1 MNILRRHALL
11 FNFFQRVL
19 DVVVLLLIT
28 WIVGKYGPPELMG
41 VFAIC
46 GSLLVIV
53 IFSLFKIYKSW
64 RSISVLTQI
73 KTLFFAWIC
82 VLLVLGIPILIL
94 SRKAPHVFFSLE
106 EFVLW
111 ALFVFLGLTAIR
123 VGVKLLLV
131 FSRKRGYNQRSAII
145 VGAGG
150 AGKKL
155 AKHLIGNRW
164 MGINV
169 SGFFDDRLSKGEKI
183 KASPEVLGTV
193 LGSVEDCTPFCL
205 TRDIDMVFV
214 ALPMNAEKKAN
225 RIIWDLGTKGV
236 AVFLASDLFS
246 LGIQK
251 GRIHKMG
258 ELNIMDFN
266 LFPGWKRA
274 FDIIFSLMIII
285 STLPIWLMI
294 MILIKME
301 DNGPVF
307 YKHSR
312 VMESGKKFNC
322 LKFRTMHVNAHQ
334 RLKGLFEKNPAL
346 RDEWERTYKLKNDPR
361 VTRVGKFLR
370 KASLDELP
378 QFLNVLAGHMSVVG
392 ARPVVPEELYKY
404 YKESA
409 LTYCATKPGI
419 TGLWQTG
426 KRSDTVNYHERVALD
441 RWYVSNCSSRL
452 DIKIIFKTIRSM
464 VKAKGAY

>member
-1 MNILRRHALL
+1 MNVLRKHALF
-11 FNFFQRVL
+11 FNFIQRAL
-19 DVVVLLLIT
+19 DVVILLLIT
-28 WIVGKYGPPELMG
+28 WVIGRYGPRELMG
-41 VFAIC
+41 VLAIC

-53 IFSLFKIYKSW
+53 IFSLFKVYKSW

-73 KTLFFAWIC
+73 KTVFFAWVC
-82 VLLVLGIPILIL
+82 VLSVLGLLLVLL
-94 SRKAPHVFFSLE
+94 SKKELYGLSKPY

-111 ALFVFLGLTAIR
+111 ALLVFLGLTAIR
-123 VGVKLLLV
+123 VAVKLLLV
-131 FSRKRGYNQRSAII
+131 FSRKRGYNQRSAVI
-145 VGAGG
+145 VGAGE

-155 AKHLIGNRW
+155 AKYMIENRW

-169 SGFFDDRLSKGEKI
+169 SGFFDDRLSKGEKVT
-183 KASPEVLGTV
+183 ASPEVLGTV

-205 TRDIDMVFV
+205 SRDIDMAFV
-214 ALPMNAEKKAN
+214 ALPMSAEKKAN
-225 RIIWDLGTKGV
+225 IIIWNLGTKGV
-236 AVFLASDLFS
+236 AVFLVSKLFN
-246 LGIQK
+246 LATQK
-251 GRIHKMG
+251 GRILKMG
-258 ELNIMDFN
+258 ELNVMDFN

-274 FDIIFSLMIII
+274 FDIIFSLMVII
-285 STLPIWLMI
+285 STLPIWVMI
-294 MILIKME
+294 MILVKME
-301 DNGPVF
+301 DNGPIF

-312 VMESGKKFNC
+312 VMENGKKFNC

-370 KASLDELP
+370 KTSLDELP
-378 QFLNVLAGHMSVVG
+378 QFLNVLAGDMSVVG
-392 ARPVVPEELYKY
+392 ARPVVSEELDKY
-404 YKESA
+404 YKETA

-441 RWYVSNCSSRL
+441 RWYVSNCSSWL

>member
-1 MNILRRHALL
+1 VNVLRKHALF
-11 FNFFQRVL
+11 FNFIQRAL
-19 DVVVLLLIT
+19 DVVILLLIT
-28 WIVGKYGPPELMG
+28 WVIGRYGPRELMG
-41 VFAIC
+41 VLAIC

-53 IFSLFKIYKSW
+53 IFSLFRVYKSW

-73 KTLFFAWIC
+73 KAVFFAWVC
-82 VLLVLGIPILIL
+82 VLSVLGLLLVLL
-94 SRKAPHVFFSLE
+94 SKKELYDLSKPD

-111 ALFVFLGLTAIR
+111 ALLVFLGLTAIR
-123 VGVKLLLV
+123 VAVKLLLV
-131 FSRKRGYNQRSAII
+131 FSRKRGYNQRSAVI
-145 VGAGG
+145 VGAGE

-155 AKHLIGNRW
+155 AKYMIENRW

-169 SGFFDDRLSKGEKI
+169 SGFFDDRLSKGEKVT
-183 KASPEVLGTV
+183 ASPEVLGTV

-205 TRDIDMVFV
+205 SRDIDMAFV
-214 ALPMNAEKKAN
+214 ALPMSAEKKAN
-225 RIIWDLGTKGV
+225 IIIWNLGTKGV
-236 AVFLASDLFS
+236 AVFLVSKLFN
-246 LGIQK
+246 LATQK
-251 GRIHKMG
+251 GRILKMG
-258 ELNIMDFN
+258 ELNIMNFN

-274 FDIIFSLMIII
+274 FDIIFSLMVII
-285 STLPIWLMI
+285 STLPIWVMI
-294 MILIKME
+294 MILVKME
-301 DNGPVF
+301 DNGPIF

-312 VMESGKKFNC
+312 VMENGKKFNC

-378 QFLNVLAGHMSVVG
+378 QFLNVLEGDMSVVG
-392 ARPVVPEELYKY
+392 ARPVVSEELDKY
-404 YKESA
+404 YKETA

-441 RWYVSNCSSRL
+441 RWYVSNCSSWL

>member
-11 FNFFQRVL
+11 FNFIQRVL
-19 DVVVLLLIT
+19 DVVVLLLTT
-28 WIVGKYGPPELMG
+28 WVVGRYGLPELMG
-41 VFAIC
+41 VLAIC

-73 KTLFFAWIC
+73 KTLFFAWVC
-82 VLLVLGIPILIL
+82 VLSVLGLLLVLL
-94 SRKAPHVFFSLE
+94 SKKELYGLFRPD

-111 ALFVFLGLTAIR
+111 ALLVFLGLTAIR
-123 VGVKLLLV
+123 VAAKLLLV

-145 VGAGG
+145 VGAGE
-150 AGKKL
+150 AGKKV
-155 AKHLIGNRW
+155 AKHLIDNRW

-169 SGFFDDRLSKGEKI
+169 SGFFDDRLSKGEEV

-193 LGSVEDCTPFCL
+193 LGSVDECTQFCL

-214 ALPMNAEKKAN
+214 ALPTSAEKNAN
-225 RIIWDLGTKGV
+225 RIVWDLGTKGV
-236 AVFLASDLFS
+236 AVFLVSDLFN

-251 GRIHKMG
+251 GRVHKMG

-285 STLPIWLMI
+285 STLPIWVMI

-312 VMESGKKFNC
+312 VMESGKRFNC
-322 LKFRTMHVNAHQ
+322 LKFRTMHVNADQ
-334 RLKGLFEKNPAL
+334 RLKGLFEKNPAF

-370 KASLDELP
+370 KTSLDELP

-392 ARPVVPEELYKY
+392 ARPVVPEELDKY

-441 RWYVSNCSSRL
+441 RWYVSNCSSWL

>member
-11 FNFFQRVL
+11 FNFFQRAL

-28 WIVGKYGPPELMG
+28 WIVGRYGPRELMG
-41 VFAIC
+41 VLAIC

-73 KTLFFAWIC
+73 KTLFFAWVC
-82 VLLVLGIPILIL
+82 VLSVLGLLLLLL
-94 SRKAPHVFFSLE
+94 SRKELYGLFRPD

-111 ALFVFLGLTAIR
+111 ALLVFLGLTAIR
-123 VGVKLLLV
+123 VAVRLLLV

-145 VGAGG
+145 VGAGE

-155 AKHLIGNRW
+155 AKYLIENRW

-169 SGFFDDRLSKGEKI
+169 SGFFDDRLSKGEGI
-183 KASPEVLGTV
+183 TASPEVLGTV

-214 ALPMNAEKKAN
+214 ALPMSAEKKAN
-225 RIIWDLGTKGV
+225 RIVWDLGTKGV
-236 AVFLASDLFS
+236 AVFLVSDLFN

-285 STLPIWLMI
+285 STLPI
-294 MILIKME
+294 
-301 DNGPVF
+301 
-307 YKHSR
+307 
-312 VMESGKKFNC
+312 
-322 LKFRTMHVNAHQ
+322 
-334 RLKGLFEKNPAL
+334 
-346 RDEWERTYKLKNDPR
+346 
-361 VTRVGKFLR
+361 
-370 KASLDELP
+370 
-378 QFLNVLAGHMSVVG
+378 
-392 ARPVVPEELYKY
+392 
-404 YKESA
+404 
-409 LTYCATKPGI
+409 
-419 TGLWQTG
+419 
-426 KRSDTVNYHERVALD
+426 
-441 RWYVSNCSSRL
+441 
-452 DIKIIFKTIRSM
+452 
-464 VKAKGAY
+464 

>member
-1 MNILRRHALL
+1 VNILRRHALL

-19 DVVVLLLIT
+19 DVGVLLLIT
-28 WIVGKYGPPELMG
+28 WIVGRYGPRELMG
-41 VFAIC
+41 VLAVC
-46 GSLLVIV
+46 GSLLVIG
-53 IFSLFKIYKSW
+53 IFSLFKVYKSW

-73 KTLFFAWIC
+73 KTLFFAWVC
-82 VLLVLGIPILIL
+82 VLSILGLLLVLL
-94 SRKAPHVFFSLE
+94 SKKELYGLFRPDE
-106 EFVLW
+106 IVLW
-111 ALFVFLGLTAIR
+111 ALLVFLGLTAIR
-123 VGVKLLLV
+123 VAVKLLLV

-145 VGAGG
+145 VGAGE

-155 AKHLIGNRW
+155 AKHLIDNRW

-169 SGFFDDRLSKGEKI
+169 SGFFDDRLAKGEEI

-214 ALPMNAEKKAN
+214 ALPTSAEKKAN
-225 RIIWDLGTKGV
+225 SIIWDLGTKGV
-236 AVFLASDLFS
+236 AIFLVSNLFN

-285 STLPIWLMI
+285 FTLPIWVMI

-301 DNGPVF
+301 DKCPVF

-322 LKFRTMHVNAHQ
+322 LKFRTMQVNAHQ

-346 RDEWERTYKLKNDPR
+346 RDEWERAYKLKNDPR

-370 KASLDELP
+370 RTSLDELP

-392 ARPVVPEELYKY
+392 ARPVVPEELDKY

-441 RWYVSNCSSRL
+441 RWYVLNCSSWL

>member
-1 MNILRRHALL
+1 MNILRKHALL
-11 FNFFQRVL
+11 FNFSQRAL
-19 DVVVLLLIT
+19 DVVVLLLMT
-28 WIVGKYGPPELMG
+28 WIVGRYGPRELMG
-41 VFAIC
+41 VLAIC

-53 IFSLFKIYKSW
+53 IFSLFKVYKSW

-73 KTLFFAWIC
+73 KTLFFAWVC
-82 VLLVLGIPILIL
+82 VLSVLGFLLVLLGKKGLYGLFRPD
-94 SRKAPHVFFSLE
+94 
-106 EFVLW
+106 EFILW
-111 ALFVFLGLTAIR
+111 ALLVFLGLAAIR
-123 VGVKLLLV
+123 VAVKLLLV

-145 VGAGG
+145 VGAGE

-155 AKHLIGNRW
+155 AKHLIDNRW

-169 SGFFDDRLSKGEKI
+169 SGFFDDRFSKGEKI

-205 TRDIDMVFV
+205 TRDIDMVFI
-214 ALPMNAEKKAN
+214 ALPTSAEKKAN
-225 RIIWDLGTKGV
+225 SIIWNLGTKGV
-236 AVFLASDLFS
+236 VVFLVSDLFNF
-246 LGIQK
+246 GIQK
-251 GRIHKMG
+251 GRVHKMG

-285 STLPIWLMI
+285 STLPIWVMI

-334 RLKGLFEKNPAL
+334 RLKGLFEKNPTL

-370 KASLDELP
+370 KTSLDELP

-392 ARPVVPEELYKY
+392 ARPVVPEELDKY

-441 RWYVSNCSSRL
+441 RWYVSNCSSWL

>member
-1 MNILRRHALL
+1 MNVLRKHALF
-11 FNFFQRVL
+11 FNFIQRAL
-19 DVVVLLLIT
+19 DVVILLLIT
-28 WIVGKYGPPELMG
+28 WVIGRYGPRELMG
-41 VFAIC
+41 VLAIC

-53 IFSLFKIYKSW
+53 IFSLFRVYKSW

-73 KTLFFAWIC
+73 KAVFFAWVC
-82 VLLVLGIPILIL
+82 VLSVLGLLLVLL
-94 SRKAPHVFFSLE
+94 SKKELYDLSKPD

-111 ALFVFLGLTAIR
+111 ALLVFLGLIAIR
-123 VGVKLLLV
+123 VAVKLLLV

-145 VGAGG
+145 VGAGE

-155 AKHLIGNRW
+155 AKYMIENRW

-183 KASPEVLGTV
+183 TASPEVLGTV
-193 LGSVEDCTPFCL
+193 LGSVEDCMPFCL
-205 TRDIDMVFV
+205 SRDIDMAFV
-214 ALPMNAEKKAN
+214 ALPMSAEKKAN
-225 RIIWDLGTKGV
+225 IIIWNLGTKGV
-236 AVFLASDLFS
+236 AVFLVSELFN
-246 LGIQK
+246 LATQK
-251 GRIHKMG
+251 GRILKMG
-258 ELNIMDFN
+258 ELNVMDFN

-274 FDIIFSLMIII
+274 FDIIFSLMIIVC
-285 STLPIWLMI
+285 TLPISVMI
-294 MILIKME
+294 MILVKME
-301 DNGPVF
+301 DNGPIF

-312 VMESGKKFNC
+312 VMENGKKFNC

-370 KASLDELP
+370 KTSLDELP

-392 ARPVVPEELYKY
+392 ARPVVSEELDKY
-404 YKESA
+404 YKETA

-441 RWYVSNCSSRL
+441 RWYVSNCSSWL